1 MVAVGMLLIWG
12 GWSVGL
18 WGWALLRD
26 YDVTFGQLVSPTH
39 PYSGAWPPAKIPA
52 TQIWPGGSTTSTV
65 SAAGNIGGL
74 IAQGAESAAAA
85 SVTNKKLNG

>member
-1 MVAVGMLLIWG
+1 MVAVAFALVWAGY
-12 GWSVGL
+12 STSL
-18 WGWALLRD
+18 WGWCLLRD
-26 YDVTFGQLVSPTH
+26 YDLTFGQLVSPVH

-52 TQIWPGGSTTSTV
+52 GQIWPGGSTQTQT
-65 SAAGNIGGL
+65 AAGNIGGL

>member
-1 MVAVGMLLIWG
+1 MVAAGMLLIWG
-12 GWSVGL
+12 SWSVGL
-18 WGWALLRD
+18 WGWCLLRD
-26 YDVTFGQLVSPTH
+26 YDLTFGQLVSPTH

-52 TQIWPGGSTTSTV
+52 TQIWPGGSTTTTA
-65 SAAGNIGGL
+65 AAGNIGGL